1 MSVVDMDRI
10 FEISVNKIEHSKS
23 RKVYGK
29 STMLHRTLLVN
40 TVLNRVRNSDH
51 RPHNTTNNNNKNESS
66 FTNYR
71 EPKRIYDMDD
81 YESDKS
87 LTYMECQTRCKAKHN
102 NITTPQ
108 KKKNSSLVSLL
119 NSRAMGGVKSDEL
132 TRIIRKTDES
142 EPEKEN
148 QETVQINTRHEKR
161 RFVST
166 SSDVNDETS
175 CPTKKLRCIWPA
187 NVSDVNSITGLA
199 SLFGDLVASSD
210 PEKSS
215 MSLNSNFATAMVAC

>member
-1 MSVVDMDRI
+1 MVMSVVDMDRI

-40 TVLNRVRNSDH
+40 TVMNRVRNSDH
-51 RPHNTTNNNNKNESS
+51 RVHNINNNKNESS

-81 YESDKS
+81 HESDKS

-102 NITTPQ
+102 TTTPQ

-119 NSRAMGGVKSDEL
+119 NSRAMNGKTDES
-132 TRIIRKTDES
+132 TRIIRKTDEC
-142 EPEKEN
+142 ELEKEN
-148 QETVQINTRHEKR
+148 QESVQINTRHEKR

-166 SSDVNDETS
+166 SSEVADETQP

-210 PEKSS
+210 AEKSS